1 MHRCSA
7 MKKNDLLLFLV
18 YLLFYF
24 ALLCL
29 VLAWLTNARYRY
41 CWHMCLDVLV
51 HKWIG
56 HNVISSRFI
65 LIQHEMHVACT
76 SHAIFIPIYA
86 LHNYVMFGRQNDKIH
101 RRMSLSKHII
111 KICHNRRQLIIT
123 LQCVIFGMHLPF
135 LICE

>member
-7 MKKNDLLLFLV
+7 MKKNNNLLLFLV

-24 ALLCL
+24 VLPCLFLACQCPISILLAYVSRCAGAQMNWPQRNIIAL
-29 VLAWLTNARYRY
+29 
-41 CWHMCLDVLV
+41 
-51 HKWIG
+51 
-56 HNVISSRFI
+56 I
-65 LIQHEMHVACT
+65 LNQHEMHVACT

-123 LQCVIFGMHLPF
+123 LQCVIFEMHLPF